1 MGKVKKKY
9 ERGAA
14 TNYVTRNQAL
24 RRLQLTLKDFRRLC
38 ILKGIYP
45 VEPKHKKKANKG
57 NSQSGISSFDWF
69 EQKRELRC
77 KYCAVRSSAYS
88 IARSFARFREI
99 DQQGSEQQ

>member
-1 MGKVKKKY
+1 MGKMKKKY

-24 RRLQLTLKDFRRLC
+24 RRLQLSLKDFRRLC

-57 NSQSGISSFDWF
+57 
-69 EQKRELRC
+69 KRS
-77 KYCAVRSSAYS
+77 VSSAS
-88 IARSFARFREI
+88 KRIRCFSWN
-99 DQQGSEQQ
+99 S

>member
-1 MGKVKKKY
+1 MKKKY

-57 NSQSGISSFDWF
+57 NLLSRLALDSN
-69 EQKRELRC
+69 C
-77 KYCAVRSSAYS
+77 KALNTRN
-88 IARSFARFREI
+88 I
-99 DQQGSEQQ
+99 